1 MALPVGAIPTP
12 EQVHALIPTRPVFT
26 ATTRPTTAEVE
37 TIIANK
43 AAEVDIETS
52 DTATLPADLIAYA
65 RSAITFG
72 AAADIEQGYYP
83 EQQFGEGSQARSLSA
98 TYLRMLD
105 RLKAQVDASGS
116 GVRLARSAAI
126 TLVDPATW

>member
-1 MALPVGAIPTP
+1 MALPAGTMPTP
-12 EQVHALIPTRPVFT
+12 EQVHALIPTRPAFT
-26 ATTRPTTAEVE
+26 TTTRPTRAEVE

-52 DTATLPADLIAYA
+52 DTATLPDDLIAYA
-65 RSAITFG
+65 RAAITFG

-83 EQQFGEGSQARSLSA
+83 EQQFGEGGHARTLSA

-105 RLKAQVDASGS
+105 RLKGLLDAAGS
-116 GVRLARSAAI
+116 GVRIAHSAAI

>member
-1 MALPVGAIPTP
+1 MALPAEAIPTP
-12 EQVHALIPTRPVFT
+12 EQVHALIPTRPAFT
-26 ATTRPTTAEVE
+26 TASRPTRAEVE
-37 TIIANK
+37 TIITNK

-52 DTATLPADLIAYA
+52 DTATLPLDLVAYA

-83 EQQFGEGSQARSLSA
+83 EQQFGDGSQARSLSA

-105 RLKAQVDASGS
+105 RLKTQVDASGS
-116 GVRLARSAAI
+116 GVRLARSAPV